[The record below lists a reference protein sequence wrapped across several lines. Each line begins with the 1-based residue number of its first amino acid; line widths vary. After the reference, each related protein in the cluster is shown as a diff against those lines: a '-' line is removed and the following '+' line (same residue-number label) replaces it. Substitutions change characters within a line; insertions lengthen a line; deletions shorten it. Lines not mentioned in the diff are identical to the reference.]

1 MNKKSKLI
9 LASAVFIAALM
20 LLVPLSQANMP
31 GGGVQE
37 NHISDSVV
45 LSQDNPGNTYFVN
58 KDATDTETGSEDSP
72 YKTIQNAVTVAT
84 SGDTIKLLSDI
95 NSSTGKI
102 TINNKSITLD
112 LNGKTLNTS
121 GKNRIEVEGNGSL
134 TITDSSGDMGK
145 IIHAANDVDNS
156 AIKVCGTDAN
166 NVAHLVLDK
175 CTIISEFSKD
185 GKKGGYGIFASNYS
199 SIKCGS
205 GSDTSNNNV
214 SITAGISAISGNGL
228 NMSSNIKICS
238 GEYVSENAAAIYFPS
253 TDILEVTGGE
263 FKGKSGFDIRAG
275 TVSIS
280 NATIIANGDK
290 NTHKLEDAG
299 PTSWGM
305 GIAVFDNSL
314 YGNAISVKI
323 TDCTFK
329 CNTYDVYVGQHN
341 IGANSGDFT
350 LANGADNAPN
360 DNINVEL
367 NGQFKYT
374 ISNSDNS
381 KKVGAFAV
389 KFANDGFEFADE
401 TIIGSAC
408 TLIIEGKAIIGN
420 GIEVTNNGLL
430 TSNGTIMGNGTLTGS
445 ADVLIDL
452 VKGTVYDITF
462 KLQTTEDC
470 KAIVVS
476 ASATGDVKIEGCTI
490 NGTDHTAP
498 DSGIYVNSKNSNV
511 LISNVTFKDFSS
523 TTLPINVDILPADD
537 NAAKGKVKISECIFN
552 NCKRSNN
559 VLFDAYA
566 DATIGAGKNI
576 DFDCNTTVCIWSST
590 GNKTFS
596 IPEGVTFIN
605 KSILTID
612 NSTSLTVNG
621 KLIYDGVY
629 NKTENGINILDSG
642 LIIKVGGTGS
652 LEVKDINFKTKGLY
666 VEGANNITVHGCTF
680 TDISQSPLSSDT
692 DFANGIS
699 LVKCT
704 GNITIQKNTIS
715 GENITDSST
724 TSDPGHTRGILIM
737 GCGNFNDTLIIK
749 DNTISDIPFNA
760 IQISKLYGSPNTE
773 AEFGTIEISGN
784 TISSWDVDNDNK
796 SSELYGSGRAIRI
809 EVGNVIADV
818 KVINNTFDKEYGPG
832 TYAEFGNVLKITV
845 ATGGI
850 ANVTL
855 KNNTLNDKALDSSST
870 NYVMIPASSSGAK
883 ISDAE
888 GELYG
893 KNVSELSTDLS
904 FTQITNS
911 DYKFKVNGT
920 LNYVIDYTEFWPEN
934 VAMQSGYYLPFKL
947 TLPSKEYN
955 SISITTHG
963 KTDKNITL
971 SEADKKTVAEGYIN
985 FVFFITGEFDEIK
998 LTVDY
1003 DGSNAS
1009 IGESVYIID
1018 LSGLEFKGGVTTA
1031 PIADNAPTDSTEILK
1046 MDIDQPKDYD
1056 VEMAVGNASTI
1067 LKLNAENVI
1076 CHRNANNDWGYW
1088 VGVAIPV
1095 PAGAEDYTAGMGWT
1109 SSITDLTSGW
1119 DGSFVKD
1126 GITYITFYFNAG
1138 STNMN
1143 DSKGYI
1149 AVDWDGTNSTNL
1161 PIYYT
1166 VDLSNVTLGVDV
1178 SNISTAPIEDHPEV
1192 ESTIAKITPLVA
1204 DSIYTVSLKSINDNI
1219 INLNISAK
1227 DLNMHRNGNH
1237 DWGYWVG
1244 VAIEVPNGVNSGV
1257 TYGFGT
1263 NASVSADND
1272 YGTFD
1277 KIGADNKNYLT
1288 FYINAGSYAPKTY
1301 IAIDFDGAG
1310 ERYEETIYC
1319 LDVSGVEFQ
1328 SGDENAVKLI
1338 FNSGYASGPIDV
1350 TSYYH
1355 SGDKIKLPGSDFF
1368 TRSNYSF
1375 AGWSDG
1381 TNTYAAGSDY
1391 VISTEATLT
1400 AVWSYNGGSGG
1411 GVPITPPPVVPDE
1424 PEPIIPDS
1432 NGNVDVVID
1441 DKKADELVHEAV
1453 SSGSDTITI
1462 LDTKNVSG
1470 NVSSVTV
1477 STTDLETISKKIEN
1491 NNNIDSVSI
1500 ETSNG
1505 DIIIEKEVLSSI
1517 LENTKAESVSFEVED
1532 AKNKLTEEQKKA
1544 VGDRPVYD
1552 INIKAGNENVTSFNG
1567 KTITISLPYTLKAG
1581 EDPKN
1586 IVVYYVKEDGSLDK
1600 INCEYKNGKVI
1611 FDTNHLS
1618 KYVIGYEEQDKPVT
1632 PDTPDDKKES
1642 SNNTIYYAVAA
1653 VIIILIIIALAYY
1666 FMKKKQ

>member
-1 MNKKSKLI
+1 M
-9 LASAVFIAALM
+9 
-20 LLVPLSQANMP
+20 
-31 GGGVQE
+31 
-37 NHISDSVV
+37 
-45 LSQDNPGNTYFVN
+45 SQDNSGNTYFVN
-58 KDATDTETGSEDSP
+58 EGAADTGDGSEDSP
-72 YKTIQNAVTVAT
+72 YKTIQNAVTAAT
-84 SGDTIKLLSDI
+84 SGATIKLLSDI

-121 GKNRIEVEGNGSL
+121 GTNRIEVEGNGSL

-166 NVAHLVLDK
+166 NVAYLVLDK
-175 CTIISEFSKD
+175 CTIISECSKD

-205 GSDTSNNNV
+205 GSDTSNSNV

-228 NMSSNIKICS
+228 NMSSNIEIYS
-238 GEYVSENAAAIYFPS
+238 GKYVSESAAAIYFPS
-253 TDILEVTGGE
+253 TNILEVTGGE

-280 NATIIANGDK
+280 NATIMADGNES
-290 NTHKLEDAG
+290 THKLEDAG

-323 TDCTFK
+323 TDCIFE
-329 CNTYDVYVGQHN
+329 CNTYDVYVGQHKV
-341 IGANSGDFT
+341 GADSGNFT
-350 LANGADNAPN
+350 LVDGVDNAPN

-374 ISNSDNS
+374 ISNSDGS
-381 KKVGAFAV
+381 KKVGVFAV
-389 KFANDGFEFADE
+389 KFANNGFEFADK

-420 GIEVTNNGLL
+420 DIEVTNNGVL
-430 TSNGTIMGNGTLTGS
+430 TSNGTITGNGTLTGS
-445 ADVLIDL
+445 AGVLIDL
-452 VKGTVYDITF
+452 VKGTVSSISFDLSSTNGS
-462 KLQTTEDC
+462 
-470 KAIVVS
+470 AIAVS
-476 ASATGDVKIEGCTI
+476 TSATGIVEIKDCMIDGK
-490 NGTDHTAP
+490 NKANP
-498 DSGIYVNSKNSNV
+498 DSGIYVNSVNSNV

-523 TTLPINVDILPADD
+523 STLPINVDIIAADVA
-537 NAAKGKVKISECIFN
+537 NGKVKISECTFD

-559 VLFDAYA
+559 VLFDAQA
-566 DATIGAGKNI
+566 DTTIGADQNI

-590 GNKTFS
+590 SNKAFS
-596 IPEGVTFIN
+596 IPEGVTFTN

-612 NSTSLTVNG
+612 DSTPLTVDG

-652 LEVKDINFKTKGLY
+652 LEVKNINLKTKGLY
-666 VEGANNITVHGCTF
+666 INGANNITIQGCTF

-704 GNITIQKNTIS
+704 GNITIQNNTIS
-715 GENITDSST
+715 GEDITDSST
-724 TSDPGHTRGILIM
+724 TSNPGHTRGILIM
-737 GCGNFNDTLIIK
+737 GCGNSNDTLIIK
-749 DNTISDIPFNA
+749 DNIISDIPFNA
-760 IQISKLYGSPNTE
+760 IQISKLYGIPNTE
-773 AEFGTIEISGN
+773 AEFGTIEISDN
-784 TISSWDVDNDNK
+784 IISSWDVDNDGE
-796 SSELYGSGRAIRI
+796 SSDLYGSGRAIRI
-809 EVGNVIADV
+809 ELGNVLADI
-818 KVINNTFDKEYGPG
+818 KAINNKFDKKYIPG
-832 TYAEFGNVLKITV
+832 ISTDSGNVLKITV
-845 ATGGI
+845 ATNGI

-855 KNNTLNDKALDSSST
+855 NNNTLNNEALDSSST
-870 NYVMIPASSSGAK
+870 YYVIIPTSSSGAK
-883 ISDAE
+883 ISGAD
-888 GELYG
+888 GVLYG
-893 KNVSELSTDLS
+893 KSVSELSTDLS

-920 LNYVIDYTEFWPEN
+920 LNYVTDYTEFWPGN
-934 VAMQSGYYLPFKL
+934 AAMQSGYYLPFKL

-955 SISITTHG
+955 NISITTHG

-971 SEADKKTVAEGYIN
+971 SEADKETLAEGYIN

-1046 MDIDQPKDYD
+1046 MDIDQPKCYD

-1095 PAGAEDYTAGMGWT
+1095 PAGAKNYTAGMEWT
-1109 SSITDLTSGW
+1109 SSITNLTESGW
-1119 DGSFVKD
+1119 DGSFVND

-1138 STNMN
+1138 STNMT

-1149 AVDWDGTNSTNL
+1149 AVNWNGTNQTNEL
-1161 PIYYT
+1161 IHYT

-1178 SNISTAPIEDHPEV
+1178 SNISTAPIEDHPEDG
-1192 ESTIAKITPLVA
+1192 SAIAKITPLVV

-1244 VAIEVPNGVNSGV
+1244 VAIEVPDSVTSGV

-1263 NASVSADND
+1263 NASVSADNN
-1272 YGTFD
+1272 YRTFD

-1310 ERYEETIYC
+1310 EIYEETIYC

-1328 SGDENAVKLI
+1328 SDDENAVKLI

-1355 SGDKIKLPGSDFF
+1355 SGDKIKLPESDFF

-1391 VISTEATLT
+1391 EINTEATLT

-1432 NGNVDVVID
+1432 NGNVDVV
-1441 DKKADELVHEAV
+1441 
-1453 SSGSDTITI
+1453 
-1462 LDTKNVSG
+1462 
-1470 NVSSVTV
+1470 
-1477 STTDLETISKKIEN
+1477 
-1491 NNNIDSVSI
+1491 
-1500 ETSNG
+1500 
-1505 DIIIEKEVLSSI
+1505 
-1517 LENTKAESVSFEVED
+1517 
-1532 AKNKLTEEQKKA
+1532 
-1544 VGDRPVYD
+1544 
-1552 INIKAGNENVTSFNG
+1552 
-1567 KTITISLPYTLKAG
+1567 
-1581 EDPKN
+1581 
-1586 IVVYYVKEDGSLDK
+1586 
-1600 INCEYKNGKVI
+1600 
-1611 FDTNHLS
+1611 
-1618 KYVIGYEEQDKPVT
+1618 